1 MSTLLNKATPS
12 EQLTELKRGIV
23 DMISEAELLKK
34 LEKSYKDKKPLLIKL
49 GADPTRA
56 DLHLGHA
63 VVIGKLKQFED
74 FGHDVKFLIGDFT
87 GMIGDP
93 SGKNEARPPLTR
105 EEVTENSKSYER
117 QIFKILNPER
127 TKIVHNSSWLDK
139 LSPVEFIK
147 ISAQYT
153 VARMLERD
161 DFSKRYKGGVA
172 IAIHEFLYPL
182 MQGYDSVA
190 MKSDVELGGTDQLFN
205 LLVGRDLQKSYNQAP
220 QIVMTTPLLEGLD
233 GVNKMS
239 KSLDN
244 YIGFEDSPRDMFGK
258 TMRVSDQLM
267 FRYFELATDVP
278 LNEIAA
284 MKTSIAK
291 PKDQGG
297 TNPRDLKVRLAQ
309 TIVTRFH
316 GASAGKAA
324 VEEFERLFVRKDGVP
339 DDIEEKAVPL
349 SRVGGESGGEIDIA
363 GLLKEIGG
371 VSSTTDARRLID
383 TGSIHFGDLVIKNVK
398 TSLAYK
404 AGDSIVI
411 KIGKKK
417 FLRLKVTT

>member
-1 MSTLLNKATPS
+1 MGLLNQATPA
-12 EQLTELKRGIV
+12 EQLEVLKRGVV
-23 DMISEAELLKK
+23 DLISEAELLKK
-34 LEKSYKDKKPLLIKL
+34 LEKSYKESKPLVVKL

-63 VVIGKLKQFED
+63 VAINKLKAFQD
-74 FGHDVKFLIGDFT
+74 FGHDIKFLIGDFT

-105 EEVTENSKSYER
+105 EEVTQNSKSYEK
-117 QIFKILNPER
+117 QIFKILDPER
-127 TKIVHNSSWLDK
+127 TEIVRNSSWLDK
-139 LSPVEFIK
+139 LTPVEFIK

-205 LLVGRDLQKSYNQAP
+205 LMVGRDLQKSYAQAP

-244 YIGFEDSPRDMFGK
+244 YIGFEDSARDMFGK

-267 FRYFELATDVP
+267 LRYYELATDVP
-278 LNEIAA
+278 LAEIQK
-284 MKTSIAK
+284 MKSEMTA
-291 PKDQGG
+291 GA
-297 TNPRDLKVRLAQ
+297 NPRDFKVRLAK
-309 TIVTRFH
+309 TIVSRFH
-316 GASAGKAA
+316 GQAAGVAA

-339 DDIEEKAVPL
+339 DDIEEKSVPAT
-349 SRVGGESGGEIDIA
+349 RVSGEVDVA
-363 GLLKEIGG
+363 ALLKEIGG
-371 VSSTTDARRLID
+371 VNSTSDARRLIE
-383 TGSIHFGDLVIKNVK
+383 TGSILFGDVAVK
-398 TSLAYK
+398 TVKHRLDYK
-404 AGDSIVI
+404 AGTDVVI

-417 FLRLKVTT
+417 FLKLKVTS

>member
-1 MSTLLNKATPS
+1 MTTSNKLLGSATPA
-12 EQLTELKRGIV
+12 EQLQVLKRGIV

-34 LEKSYKDKKPLLIKL
+34 LEKSYANKKPLVVKL
-49 GADPTRA
+49 GADPTRP

-63 VVIGKLKQFED
+63 VVINKLKQFQD
-74 FGHDVKFLIGDFT
+74 FGHEIQFLIGDFT

-105 EEVTENSKSYER
+105 EEVIANSKSYET
-117 QIFKILNPER
+117 QLFKILDPSK

-139 LSPVEFIK
+139 LTPVEFIK

-190 MKSDVELGGTDQLFN
+190 MKADIELGGTDQLFN
-205 LLVGRDLQKSYNQAP
+205 LLVGRDLQKAYGQTP

-244 YIGFEDSPRDMFGK
+244 YIGFDESPRDMFGK
-258 TMRVSDQLM
+258 TMRVSDLLM
-267 FRYFELATDVP
+267 LKYFELATDVP
-278 LNEIAA
+278 LDEIAKMKQA
-284 MKTSIAK
+284 MASG
-291 PKDQGG
+291 Q
-297 TNPRDLKVRLAQ
+297 NPRDFKVRLAK
-309 TIVTRFH
+309 TIVERFH
-316 GASAGKAA
+316 GAAAGVAA

-339 DDIEEKAVPL
+339 DDIEEKEVSLAVV
-349 SRVGGESGGEIDIA
+349 SGEVDIA
-363 GLLKEIGG
+363 SLLKQIGG
-371 VSSTTDARRLID
+371 VTSTSDARRLIE
-383 TGSIHFGDLVIKNVK
+383 TGSIHFGDLQIKSVK
-398 TSLAYK
+398 TKLDYK
-404 AGDSIVI
+404 AGQSIVL

-417 FLRLKVTT
+417 YLKLIVKA